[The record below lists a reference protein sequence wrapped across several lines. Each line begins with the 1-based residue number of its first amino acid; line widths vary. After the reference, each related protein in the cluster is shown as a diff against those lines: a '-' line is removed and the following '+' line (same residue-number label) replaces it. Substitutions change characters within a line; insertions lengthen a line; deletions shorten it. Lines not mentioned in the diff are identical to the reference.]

1 MIALD
6 TNVIVRGAAGDE
18 PEQVQAAARVMREDI
33 LWLPKTVL
41 LEAEWVLRYSYRF
54 DRDKIVEIFQ
64 KLLGLENVVCED
76 RAAVGSAISWFSEG
90 MDFADA
96 LHLASSKRADE
107 LVTFDREFAKD
118 QERVGASPSVRLL

>member
-18 PEQVQAAARVMREDI
+18 PEQVRAAAQVMSEGL

-41 LEAEWVLRYSYRF
+41 LEAEWVLRFSYRF
-54 DRDKIVEIFQ
+54 DREKIVVIFQ
-64 KLLGLENVVCED
+64 NLLGLENVVCED
-76 RAAVGSAISWFSEG
+76 RDAVGSAISWFSAG

-96 LHLASSKRADE
+96 LHLASSRRTDE
-107 LVTFDREFAKD
+107 FVTFDRKFA
-118 QERVGASPSVRLL
+118 QERWRGGASPSVRLL